1 MALDTEEA
9 IEPVAPSDPPSP
21 DFGTNQWLVEEMY
34 DRYKADPGSV
44 DPTWQA
50 FFAKG
55 GPDGSAPT
63 NGAPTPA
70 ETHDRLPPILVNR

>member
-9 IEPVAPSDPPSP
+9 IEPVAPSDPASP

-34 DRYKADPGSV
+34 DRYKSDPGSV

-50 FFAKG
+50 FFAK
-55 GPDGSAPT
+55 DGNALT
-63 NGAPTPA
+63 NGAPARCEPV
-70 ETHDRLPPILVNR
+70 ET